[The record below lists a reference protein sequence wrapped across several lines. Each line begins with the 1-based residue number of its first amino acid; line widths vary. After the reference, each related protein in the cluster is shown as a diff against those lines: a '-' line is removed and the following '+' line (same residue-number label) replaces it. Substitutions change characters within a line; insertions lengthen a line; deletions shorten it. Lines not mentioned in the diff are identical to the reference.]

1 MVWEIILAAILMAF
15 GILSIYLSIEEG
27 ISDVKLMMILFIG
40 IACVVAGLW
49 ILIETLT
56 IGLILKKLLGLGL
69 AGFGLFLIIGF
80 PDIREYQRF
89 EMARSA
95 IFIGLIVFI
104 LGIYFL
110 LF

>member
-27 ISDVKLMMILFIG
+27 ISDPKLMLILFIG

-49 ILIETLT
+49 IIIEKLT
-56 IGLILKKLLGLGL
+56 ITLILRKLLGLGL
-69 AGFGLFLIIGF
+69 TGFGIFLILGF
-80 PDIREYQRF
+80 PDVKDYQRF